1 MLLNIFCRVRQI
13 IIKYKQYIQE
23 KCQQRHDE
31 LGNQVLFQTEAIVND
46 VVASDVR
53 YHKDC
58 KTAFFLRVNDE
69 YEENPQDKSLL
80 KVIKLVMADSSHI
93 WNTVELYDVYTTDI
107 GEVLLECKS
116 FVNKLICSF
125 NDDFISFHARGY
137 AKLLCFKDHVRG
149 ILKIA
154 KENDDCDDGVETVGR
169 TINAECKNVKIDTEN
184 YDTHIDLEVAM
195 ESVSDTLQHL
205 LECVSPTFHHS
216 LYSALIGNI
225 VTSIVQTEQPVS
237 N

>member
-1 MLLNIFCRVRQI
+1 MIRNSVTEYFCKVRQI
-13 IIKYKQYIQE
+13 VIKFKQYIQV

-31 LGNQVLFQTEAIVND
+31 LGNLVLFRTEAIVND
-46 VVASDVR
+46 IVASDVR

-58 KTAFFLRVNDE
+58 RTAFFLGVNDE
-69 YEENPQDKSLL
+69 YEKKPQDKSSL
-80 KVIKLVMADSSHI
+80 KVIKLVMADRSRI
-93 WNTVELYDVYTTDI
+93 WNTVELYDMYITDN
-107 GEVLLECKS
+107 GEVLLDCKS

-154 KENDDCDDGVETVGR
+154 KENDDDDGVVTVG
-169 TINAECKNVKIDTEN
+169 NAECKNVKIDTEN

-205 LECVSPTFHHS
+205 LEYVSPTFHNS

-225 VTSIVQTEQPVS
+225 VTNIVQ